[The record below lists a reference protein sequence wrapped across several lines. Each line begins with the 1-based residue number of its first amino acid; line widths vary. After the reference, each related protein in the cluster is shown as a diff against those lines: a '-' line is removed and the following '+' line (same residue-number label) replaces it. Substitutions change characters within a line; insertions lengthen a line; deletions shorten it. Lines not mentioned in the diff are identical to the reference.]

1 MTTPQDRHPAQA
13 LIDVDE
19 HLSAEQLA
27 RICGVQIQWVAELAQ
42 VGILTVRTDQPMHAW
57 RLGSADL
64 SRARATQRLQREF
77 EANLDAAALIL
88 DLQDEVRRLRALLA
102 SGLSGPVLDAD

>member
-1 MTTPQDRHPAQA
+1 MTPQTPHASQT
-13 LIDVDE
+13 LIGVDE

-42 VGILTVRTDQPMHAW
+42 VGILTVRSDEPMHAW

-64 SRARATQRLQREF
+64 SRARAVQRLQREF

-88 DLQDEVRRLRALLA
+88 DLQDEIRRLRALLA
-102 SGLSGPVLDAD
+102 PGWPGPVLDAD